1 VKYQLM
7 LAIAPALFAL
17 MTAPSASAQA
27 VQIRTPLNFTLSG
40 CTQLPAGLTVNGS
53 GDSFL
58 VFTSRTD
65 HNGNTVIEQNNLVT
79 GTATDSNG
87 ATYGFNYHNH
97 ATMTIPPAGFPF
109 TVSTTD
115 HFNLVGNGAATKL
128 QVHFVANIT
137 VFSVNP
143 FVVSAD
149 FKNTHGNPMTC
160 DPI

>member
-1 VKYQLM
+1 MKYQLM